1 MASAPC
7 SPLRRMRRL
16 MDSLPEEPPP
26 CRRELASRPLW
37 RRVFVELLGS
47 LLFTV
52 FTVPLQPRRQQQAAD
67 SGPLQCSVAMGASAA
82 ALAHCFAGDLNPAVT
97 LSRLVGR
104 RLSVVR
110 ALLCVAAQ
118 CSGACLGAA
127 ALYGLA
133 PRDQRPAQQPPQQLA
148 QGLHASQAFGV
159 EFLGTVLVALSALAA
174 DRAASGH
181 LGVAYAAAALF
192 AYRFT
197 GAGLNPARSLGPA
210 LITNTWSHHWVYW
223 AGPMLG
229 GLMAGFTHEYTR
241 GARLGRESAHSLRP
255 SPPAGQPT
263 RNNHVKRDISGLS
276 NDTELTLTSNNDC
289 RV

>member
-1 MASAPC
+1 MRPVLFLPRPCRASAEAAAQSRIGRCRVALARPIKARAAHRSRQPAAAMASAPC

-26 CRRELASRPLW
+26 CRRELASGPLW

-52 FTVPLQPRRQQQAAD
+52 FTVPLQPRRQQAD
-67 SGPLQCSVAMGASAA
+67 GGPLQCSVAMGASAA
-82 ALAHCFAGDLNPAVT
+82 ALAHCLAGDLNPAVT

-127 ALYGLA
+127 ALYGLV

-174 DRAASGH
+174 DRAASGP

-210 LITNTWSHHWVYW
+210 LITNTWNHHW
-223 AGPMLG
+223 L
-229 GLMAGFTHEYTR
+229 
-241 GARLGRESAHSLRP
+241 ARWRP
-255 SPPAGQPT
+255 S
-263 RNNHVKRDISGLS
+263 V
-276 NDTELTLTSNNDC
+276 
-289 RV
+289 

>member
-1 MASAPC
+1 
-7 SPLRRMRRL
+7 MRRL

-26 CRRELASRPLW
+26 CRRELASGPLW

-52 FTVPLQPRRQQQAAD
+52 FTVPLQPRRQQAD
-67 SGPLQCSVAMGASAA
+67 GGPLQCSVAMGASAA
-82 ALAHCFAGDLNPAVT
+82 ALAHCLAGDLNPAVT

-127 ALYGLA
+127 ALYGLV

-174 DRAASGH
+174 DRAASGP

-192 AYRFT
+192 A
-197 GAGLNPARSLGPA
+197 
-210 LITNTWSHHWVYW
+210 VYW

-241 GARLGRESAHSLRP
+241 GARLGREPAHSLRP
-255 SPPAGQPT
+255 SPPAGQPA
-263 RNNHVKRDISGLS
+263 RSNHVKRDISGLS